1 MTPNTRQQYLHNE
14 ILSADPIQLVR
25 LLYKGALKSIAEA
38 RALLRA
44 GDIRGR
50 SREVMKAHAILTEL
64 AQSLDHARGG
74 ELSRNLAALYDYVQC
89 RLLDA
94 NFRQRD
100 EPFAEAESLLRT
112 LLEGWEQCQIVADSA
127 HVPPPDEDYG
137 GDFDPMASES
147 YASFSLAG

>member
-25 LLYKGALKSIAEA
+25 ILYKGALKCIAEA
-38 RALLRA
+38 SALLRA
-44 GDIRGR
+44 GDIGGR
-50 SREVMKAHAILTEL
+50 SREAMKAHAILSEL

-74 ELSRNLAALYDYVQC
+74 ELSRNLAALYDYVQR

-94 NFRQRD
+94 NFQQRD

-127 HVPPPDEDYG
+127 HAPSPEEGYG
-137 GDFDPMASES
+137 EDFDLMAGES
-147 YASFSLAG
+147 YESFSLAG